1 MDGLPQPGPLAV
13 AIAEMAAGRP
23 GAAIPLLE
31 SLVEAHPGEAVLHL
45 NLGMARMDA
54 GRLADARPALQQ
66 ALALAPRH
74 PEPPFRLAR
83 LAHLRGEWGEAERL
97 YGAALARW
105 PGHVAALG
113 GLAELA
119 RAGGRPDAAIPLLRE
134 ALLHDPADEGLR
146 LALTRAHLAMHAPRE
161 ARALLDPL
169 LDVASAAGRVGLVW
183 AEALLAEH
191 GPEEAQE
198 RARAATLA
206 HPLCAA
212 RAAGMASL
220 LDAAG
225 RGGAALHAWRAAEAI
240 APDDPDI
247 LAGLAQAM
255 SRHRDHAAALEG
267 FDRAI
272 AIAPHERALL
282 VGRGEQLWRLHRLSE
297 AAATLRGALDDFG
310 EDERTRATL
319 ALVLVSQGLQ
329 EEALGAAEAAG
340 GENALLLGLCS
351 VGPYHP
357 EAGEASALAC
367 RARALLARLGQGLQ
381 PFVAPAPRTGER
393 LRVGLLS
400 SHFGKHPV
408 GWLTLAGVEH
418 LPREGFELHAF
429 SLAEREGDLA
439 QRFRARAD
447 VWHSFEPGTSDQAL
461 LDALRAAGLDILLDL
476 GGHGQGGRVR
486 LLRHRAAPVQVKW
499 VGSQSSTTGVP
510 NIDWMLTDRWETPEG
525 FEAHYTEGLL
535 RLPDGYVC
543 YTPPPAAPPV
553 VPAPALRGGGVTFGC
568 YNNLAKVTRGTLACW
583 ARILAALPD
592 SRLVLRT
599 HALGDAP
606 TREAFVA
613 RAAAAGLDM
622 ARVEMHGSV
631 PHDLLLAAY
640 GEIDISLDPFPY
652 TGGLTVCESLWMGVP
667 VLTLVGTSFA
677 GRHAFSHLSNVGL
690 ADWAVDSQEEYVAQA
705 IRRARDVSA
714 LAALRAGLRA
724 RVAASPLCDGPRFG
738 ANLAAALR
746 HAWEVRARAA

>member
-1 MDGLPQPGPLAV
+1 MDGLLPPDTLAV

-23 GAAIPLLE
+23 GAAIPLLR
-31 SLVEAHPGEAVLHL
+31 SLVEAHPGEGMLHL
-45 NLGMARMDA
+45 NLGMALMDS
-54 GRLADARPALQQ
+54 GRLAQ
-66 ALALAPRH
+66 AEAPLMRAVELAPRH
-74 PEPPFRLAR
+74 PEPFFRLGR
-83 LAHLRGEWGEAERL
+83 LAHLRDASEHASRFYE
-97 YGAALARW
+97 AALARW
-105 PGHVAALG
+105 PAHVAALG

-119 RAGGRPDAAIPLLRE
+119 RAGGRPDAAVSLLRE

-146 LALTRAHLAMHAPRE
+146 FALVRSLLPTGEAGE
-161 ARALLDPL
+161 ARSLAEQLLD
-169 LDVASAAGRVGLVW
+169 AARARGRAGLAW
-183 AEALLAEH
+183 AEALVAEH
-191 GPEEAQE
+191 GPAEART
-198 RARAATLA
+198 RAQAATQD

-212 RAAGMASL
+212 RAAGLASL

-225 RGGAALHAWRAAEAI
+225 RGGAALNAWRAAEAI
-240 APDDPDI
+240 APDDADI

-255 SRHRDHAAALEG
+255 SRHRDHLAALDA

-272 AIAPHERALL
+272 ALAPNEAALRL
-282 VGRGEQLWRLHRLSE
+282 GRGEQLWRLHRLAE
-297 AAATLRGALDDFG
+297 AAETLRAALENFG
-310 EDERTRATL
+310 QDERTRATL

-329 EEALGAAEAAG
+329 EEALAAAEAAG

-351 VGPYHP
+351 VGPYHF
-357 EAGEASALAC
+357 EASDVAALAT
-367 RARALLARLGQGLQ
+367 RARALHARLSQGNR
-381 PFVAPAPRTGER
+381 PYVPPAPREAPR
-393 LRVGLLS
+393 LRLGLLS

-408 GWLTLAGVEH
+408 GWLTLAGIEN
-418 LPREGFELHAF
+418 LPRDGFEVHAF

-447 VWHSFEPGTSDQAL
+447 AWHDFEPGTSDQAL
-461 LDALRAAGLDILLDL
+461 LDALRAAELDVLIDL
-476 GGHGQGGRVR
+476 GGHGQGGRLR
-486 LLRHRAAPVQVKW
+486 LLRHRAAPVQIKW

-525 FEAHYTEGLL
+525 FEPHYTERLL

-543 YTPPPAAPPV
+543 YTPPPGAPPV

-568 YNNLAKVTRGTLACW
+568 YNNLAKVTFATLACW
-583 ARILAALPD
+583 ARILDALPE

-667 VLTLVGTSFA
+667 VLTRVGTCFSA
-677 GRHAFSHLSNVGL
+677 RHAFSHLSNVGL
-690 ADWAVDSQEEYVAQA
+690 ADWAVHSEEDYVREA
-705 IRRARDVSA
+705 IRRASDVPA

-738 ANLAAALR
+738 ANLAATLR
-746 HAWEVRARAA
+746 RAWELRDRAA